1 MAALGGQH
9 GYDHTSYNPHRC
21 APSRWRRLVR
31 PGTLVLEVKR
41 ASTKTSQS
49 IGCEQGAVHKPSNL
63 PSRVC
68 CQYGYWPALTPSGW
82 LQTWQLPELIFGNI
96 RPCLWLATD
105 SKGCGRCHLDQ
116 DSPVQRQKNARLS
129 PRQCSILTSRG
140 STKTWQ
146 SIGFSWP
153 NKPKGWVRWRVVNP
167 IEHICTDWPPSMGAG
182 SPNHR

>member
-1 MAALGGQH
+1 MPRSILVFSPGKSASKLAALGGQH

-49 IGCEQGAVHKPSNL
+49 IGCEQGAIHKPSNL

-68 CQYGYWPALTPSGW
+68 CQYGYGLALTPSGW

-116 DSPVQRQKNARLS
+116 DSPVQRQKNARLCAETVLD
-129 PRQCSILTSRG
+129 PDITRQYKDLAVHWLQLAEQAERMG
-140 STKTWQ
+140 SLARRQ
-146 SIGFSWP
+146 S
-153 NKPKGWVRWRVVNP
+153 N
-167 IEHICTDWPPSMGAG
+167 
-182 SPNHR
+182 